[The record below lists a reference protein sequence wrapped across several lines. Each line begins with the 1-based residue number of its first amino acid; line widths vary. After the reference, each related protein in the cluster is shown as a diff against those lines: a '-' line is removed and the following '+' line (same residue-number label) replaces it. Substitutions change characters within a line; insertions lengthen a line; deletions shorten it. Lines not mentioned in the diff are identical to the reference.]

1 MDLARLRMQHARR
14 CRKTAR
20 PSLGCFAIGGG
31 SAVARSSCSRWRPA
45 SRRATC
51 RFSRAAALEIPL
63 RERNPLLAAAGFAP
77 GYRESDLGAPELAML
92 RRVLDFLLEQHA
104 PFPAVL
110 LDRHWNLLGMNTA
123 TPRVLGRFAS
133 AGGPWLQQPINLL
146 RLTLHPEAL
155 QPFIVNFDEVAT
167 ELLTGLH
174 RKAASDGADATRDA
188 LLAELRALPG
198 IPEAGVLPDLSLSP
212 RPVMPLH
219 LKRDDLE
226 LRLFTVVTQ
235 IASPQDVGV
244 EGLRIESFMPADPES
259 EAVIRRLASEARSE
273 AKSSEPS
280 EVG

>member
-1 MDLARLRMQHARR
+1 MPEDRPPFARLLRHWRR
-14 CRKTAR
+14 QRGHSQLALALAAGISTRHLSFLESGRSA
-20 PSLGCFAIGGG
+20 PSREM
-31 SAVARSSCSRWRPA
+31 VARL
-45 SRRATC
+45 
-51 RFSRAAALEIPL
+51 AAALEIPL

-77 GYRESDLGAPELAML
+77 GYRESDLAAPELAML

-155 QPFIVNFDEVAT
+155 QPFVVNFDEVAT

-174 RKAASDGADATRDA
+174 RKASCDGADATRDA

-198 IPEAGVLPDLSLSP
+198 IPEAGVLPDLSLAP

-226 LRLFTVVTQ
+226 LRLFIVVTQ

-244 EGLRIESFMPADPES
+244 EGLRIESLMPADPES
-259 EAVIRRLASEARSE
+259 EAIIRRLAQT
-273 AKSSEPS
+273 
-280 EVG
+280 